1 MSLAVSSNWLCNFAV
16 GLVTPKLLDRIQ
28 YATYLFYAAWNVVGF
43 VVVYFTF
50 VETMG
55 KSLEDI
61 DEIFDD
67 GASFSS
73 AINATENE
81 KKINEKKNE
90 GQHIEDASY

>member
-1 MSLAVSSNWLCNFAV
+1 MSLAVSSNWLCNFVV
-16 GLVTPKLLDRIQ
+16 GLITPKLFEKIT
-28 YATYLFYAAWNVVGF
+28 AFTYIFYAAWNVVGF

-73 AINATENE
+73 AINVIENE
-81 KKINEKKNE
+81 KKVNEKKNE
-90 GQHIEDASY
+90 GQHIEDVSY